1 MSVYLSVYLMCSHG
15 ASRARAQTETA
26 CSHQRADN
34 RSCDELANVEER
46 GAAAPSQWHGL
57 GLMYAADVV
66 REEFRQSLGRD
77 ASHDLAAYESA
88 MRQTQEDTEQLREQ
102 AEATRA
108 KIDEAKNAIAAHQS
122 RVRARL
128 HALPLARA
136 HHQRLLLAL
145 ATAVSVR
152 GHDANPRRELD
163 HDANSAVGE
172 GGRGKREASGGRVK
186 GLLQGP
192 AQEML
197 RFFDHLS
204 AANTGAGS
212 SVHVPAAWALDAMC

>member
-1 MSVYLSVYLMCSHG
+1 MCSHG

-34 RSCDELANVEER
+34 RSCDALTNVEGR

-57 GLMYAADVV
+57 GIMYAADVV
-66 REEFRQSLGRD
+66 REEFRQSLLRD
-77 ASHDLAAYESA
+77 AAHDLAALDA
-88 MRQTQEDTEQLREQ
+88 AIPQTQQDTERLHAQ
-102 AEATRA
+102 AQATRA
-108 KIDEAKNAIAAHQS
+108 KIDEAKNAIAAHKS
-122 RVRARL
+122 RVHARL

-163 HDANSAVGE
+163 HDANSAAGE
-172 GGRGKREASGGRVK
+172 GGRGEREASGGRVR

-192 AQEML
+192 VQEML

-212 SVHVPAAWALDAMC
+212 VTGSSGHVPAASWALDAMC